1 MGGGRL
7 RAVVLALGL
16 ALGLLPGIAP
26 AATDPRAL
34 KASRALSRIV
44 EDYWQEHLR
53 LRPLHATLVG
63 DHRYDGELP
72 DSLANAQI
80 SREYALEKRAL
91 AALAGVDEAAL
102 APGDRLSYRAF
113 RWERE
118 TEIEGFRY
126 PAELLPLT
134 PNGGLLAVMPQLGAG
149 GGPQPFAN
157 VQDYERW
164 LHRLEAYARWLD
176 QAIANLRRGLSR
188 GYVLPRVVVA
198 RLVPSLATMTDGPT
212 AQNPFLK
219 PVQAFPVTVPAAD
232 QARLRR
238 EYTAFVSE
246 RLQPAYRRLTVFL
259 RDDYLPRSRSTIAWS
274 ELPQGKA
281 WYAHRVRRATTLA
294 LDPDE
299 VHRQVTDEV
308 RRLGADLDRLGAEL
322 GLRPERRAALDAL
335 RADPRA
341 YFEHDED
348 LVAGYAALKAR
359 VRQRLGEF
367 IDPLPRADFEVRALD
382 PARAAAT
389 GPLVLRP
396 GSADGSRPGVLYV
409 NTSELRLRPR
419 YDMDA
424 AYLREAEPGRG
435 LEYALWQDARA
446 LPAFRR
452 YGGYVAFTD
461 GWGLYA
467 EAQGRDVGLYAD
479 GPSLYAAL
487 LQQLVR
493 AARAAIDTGVHAEGW
508 SREKAIEYLVANTPL
523 LAQEAAV
530 EVDRAIASPAQ
541 ALAAEVGALRL
552 RALRAKAQQALG
564 ARFDARAFHRMLLG
578 NGPLPLE
585 VIEAEAGRWLQRQ
598 GAAP

>member
-1 MGGGRL
+1 MGGRL
-7 RAVVLALGL
+7 RAVLFALGL
-16 ALGLLPGIAP
+16 VLGFAPGFAS

-44 EDYWQEHLR
+44 DDYWQEHLR

-91 AALAGVDEAAL
+91 SALAGIDAAAL
-102 APGDRLSYRAF
+102 APGDRLTYFAF

-126 PAELLPLT
+126 PAELLPVI

-149 GGPQPFAN
+149 GGPQPFAS

-164 LHRLEAYARWLD
+164 LHRLEAYAGWLD

-198 RLVPSLATMTDGPT
+198 RLVPSLAPMIEGAA
-212 AQNPFLK
+212 AQNPFLR
-219 PVQAFPVTVPAAD
+219 PVQAFPAAVPPAD

-238 EYTAFVSE
+238 AYSALVTE
-246 RLQPAYRRLTVFL
+246 RLQPAYRRLYLYL
-259 RDDYLPRSRSTIAWS
+259 RDDYLPRSRASIAWS

-281 WYAHRVRRATTLA
+281 WYAHRVRRSITLA
-294 LDPDE
+294 LDPDD
-299 VHRQVTDEV
+299 VHRLVTDEV
-308 RRLGADLDRLGAEL
+308 RRIGVDLDRLGGEL
-322 GLRPERRAALDAL
+322 GLRPERRAALEAL

-341 YFEHDED
+341 YYERDED

-367 IDPLPRADFEVRALD
+367 IDPLPRADLEVRALD
-382 PARAAAT
+382 PARAAGA
-389 GPLVLRP
+389 GPLMLRP

-409 NTSELRLRPR
+409 NTTDLRLRPR

-435 LEYALWQDARA
+435 LEYAFWQDARA

-452 YGGYVAFTD
+452 YGGYVAFAD

-467 EAQGRDVGLYAD
+467 EAQGRDVGLYAE
-479 GPSLYAAL
+479 GPALYASL
-487 LQQLVR
+487 MQQLVR
-493 AARAAIDTGVHAEGW
+493 AARAVVDTGVHAEGW
-508 SREKAIEYLVANTPL
+508 SREKAIDYLVANTPL
-523 LAQEAAV
+523 LAQEAAL
-530 EVDRAIASPAQ
+530 EVDRAIANPAQ

-564 ARFDARAFHRMLLG
+564 ARFDARAFHRMLLA